1 MTSISRA
8 RRTESA
14 SSPASAWSSESA
26 GFAWRAVVSPAGAVT
41 LAVAARVA
49 LTGAASAR
57 ARATALA
64 SSPPRP
70 QAAAADA
77 RRANPNHALRATGLS
92 LHAGGLDV
100 RPDLELGL
108 EQRAVGVAQGLG
120 GGGAGRGHLEI
131 VRDDDP
137 LQARDVGHE
146 LADLIVVADDRH
158 VVLVGVER
166 HRTRLDR
173 QR

>member
-41 LAVAARVA
+41 LAVPARVA
-49 LTGAASAR
+49 LTGAASAG

-70 QAAAADA
+70 QAAADA
-77 RRANPNHALRATGLS
+77 SRANPNHALRATGLS
-92 LHAGGLDV
+92 LRAGGLDV

-166 HRTRLDR
+166 HRTRL
-173 QR
+173 

>member
-14 SSPASAWSSESA
+14 SSPASAWSTSA
-26 GFAWRAVVSPAGAVT
+26 GFAWRTVVSPAGAFT

-92 LHAGGLDV
+92 LRAGGLDV

-108 EQRAVGVAQGLG
+108 EQRAVGVAQSLG

-137 LQARDVGHE
+137 L
-146 LADLIVVADDRH
+146 
-158 VVLVGVER
+158 
-166 HRTRLDR
+166 
-173 QR
+173 